1 MIFKRKFLFFHCLA
15 FVIIFS
21 ACNKPQSL
29 EYRDVRNIQIK
40 SLGFNKSALSMDL
53 VYFNPNQ
60 FGVDLRKVSCD
71 VFVDD
76 HYLGKFQLDTL
87 IHIQRRS
94 EFALPSHIDIEMK
107 GVYKNLYSVL
117 FNKEIK
123 VNVKGKARIG
133 KAGVFINMPFNYSG
147 KHTFSIL

>member
-1 MIFKRKFLFFHCLA
+1 MFINRKFLVFNCLA

-40 SLGFNKSALSMDL
+40 SLGFNKSSLSMDL

-71 VFVDD
+71 VFVDE

-87 IHIQRRS
+87 IHIKRRS

-107 GVYKNLYSVL
+107 GIYKNLYSVL

-133 KAGVFINMPFNYSG
+133 KSGVFINMPFNYSG